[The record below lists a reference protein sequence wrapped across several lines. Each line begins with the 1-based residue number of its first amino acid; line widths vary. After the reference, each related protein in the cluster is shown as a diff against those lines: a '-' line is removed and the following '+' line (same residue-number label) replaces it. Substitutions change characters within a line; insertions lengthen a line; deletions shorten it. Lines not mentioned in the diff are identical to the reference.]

1 MEFTLLI
8 AFLSGIIIGASP
20 CILLMLSA
28 FGSSLILHEDKS
40 KFLIISIGL
49 LSGMILAYVLISI
62 LFIYIFQ
69 FLVVIMVFTV
79 FRYIF
84 AGILIFIG
92 IWQIIECKKEKSI
105 IFGTP
110 EKVKTVLKNFIDKNS
125 GFYAFLVGIIFV
137 LIKIPCFG
145 LIYLALLYNLYGDPL
160 LIAFIIVYLIGMVIP
175 IIIVLIL
182 LRFFIES
189 SKLNEFRERNRIYF
203 RILNGAILIFLAFY
217 LLILEH
223 LIFHVIFS

>member
-1 MEFTLLI
+1 MEVTLLI
-8 AFLSGIIIGASP
+8 AFLSGIIIGVTP

-28 FGSSLILHEDKS
+28 FGSSLIMHEDKS
-40 KFLIISIGL
+40 KFLTISIGL
-49 LSGMILAYVLISI
+49 LSGMILAYILISV
-62 LFIYIFQ
+62 LFIFIFQ
-69 FLVVIMVFTV
+69 FLVIFMIFTI

-110 EKVKTVLKNFIDKNS
+110 EKVKSVLKDFIEKRS
-125 GFYAFLVGIIFV
+125 GIYAFFVGIIFV
-137 LIKIPCFG
+137 FIKIPCFG
-145 LIYLALLYNLYGDPL
+145 LIYLALLYNLYGNPL
-160 LIAFIIVYLIGMVIP
+160 LIAFIIVYLIGMIIP

-189 SKLNEFRERNRIYF
+189 SKLNEFRERNRVYF
-203 RILNGAILIFLAFY
+203 RILNGAILIFLAIY
-217 LLILEH
+217 LLFLEH
-223 LIFHVIFS
+223 LIHTIIS

>member
-1 MEFTLLI
+1 MEVTLLI
-8 AFLSGIIIGASP
+8 AFLSGIIIGGTP

-28 FGSSLILHEDKS
+28 FGSSLILHEEKS
-40 KFLIISIGL
+40 KFLTISIGL

-69 FLVVIMVFTV
+69 FLVIFSFV
-79 FRYIF
+79 RYIF

-110 EKVKTVLKNFIDKNS
+110 EKIKTVLKNFIDKNS

-145 LIYLALLYNLYGDPL
+145 LIYLALLYNFYGDPL
-160 LIAFIIVYLIGMVIP
+160 LIAFIIIYLIGMIIP

-182 LRFFIES
+182 LRFCIES
-189 SKLNEFRERNRIYF
+189 SKLNDFRERNRVYF

-223 LIFHVIFS
+223 LIYTIIS